1 MYLIFNFL
9 FFLNTFLLNSHQ
21 IRIHQSQQKNQISI
35 NDQIDEMIKNN
46 KTTNDLELSNK
57 VVSYCNWII

>member
-21 IRIHQSQQKNQISI
+21 IRIHQSQQKNKKII
-35 NDQIDEMIKNN
+35 NDQINE
-46 KTTNDLELSNK
+46 TTKDL
-57 VVSYCNWII
+57 